1 MSGRALRIHSSAI
14 HYFDMVRR
22 CHSIREAARRL
33 NVASS
38 AVNRQILKIED
49 EIGASLF
56 ERLPGGLRLTLAGEV
71 FSRHVSLVLQD
82 LERVRLEFDALR
94 GLKSGHVEI
103 ATVEGATVELLPA
116 VLRRMR
122 SLHPQVTIGVTVQGS
137 QAIPLALINNRADL
151 GLAFALPRAPEIR
164 QLSVGH
170 FRLGALVSPEHPLAD
185 RGSVNF
191 ATCAEHGLILAKS
204 QLSIHH
210 LLAPLH
216 KGLGLLDKPPLQS
229 NSLEL
234 ARQMARHGMGVAFQ
248 TRIGVEADLAKG
260 ELLHIPLSDQGGI
273 YSDLGLYARSGREL
287 PGAVEVL
294 AHLLDEEIGARQR
307 AERTCRQPA
316 LNVDQLRKL

>member
-1 MSGRALRIHSSAI
+1 MSGRTLRIHSSAI

-22 CHSIREAARRL
+22 CRSIREAARRL

-49 EIGASLF
+49 EIGAPLF
-56 ERLPGGLRLTLAGEV
+56 ERLPGGLRLTMAGEIL
-71 FSRHVSLVLQD
+71 SRHANLVLQD

-103 ATVEGATVELLPA
+103 ATAEGATVDLLPS
-116 VLRRMR
+116 VLKRMR
-122 SLHPQVTIGVTVQGS
+122 DHYPQVTIGVTVQGS
-137 QAIPLALINNRADL
+137 QSIPQALNNSRADL
-151 GLAFALPRAPEIR
+151 GLAFAVPRAAEIR

-170 FRLGALVSPEHPLAD
+170 FRLGALVSPDHPLAE

-204 QLSIHH
+204 ELSIHH

-216 KGLGLLDKPPLQS
+216 KRLGLLDKPPLQS
-229 NSLEL
+229 NSMEL
-234 ARQMARHGMGVAFQ
+234 ARQMARHNMGVAFQ
-248 TRIGVEADLAKG
+248 TRVGVEADLQKG

-273 YSDLGLYARSGREL
+273 YSDLGLYARSGRDL
-287 PGAVEVL
+287 PSAVEAL
-294 AHLLDEEIGARQR
+294 AHLLSEEIALRER
-307 AERTCRQPA
+307 AERAFGQPV
-316 LNVDQLRKL
+316 L

>member
-1 MSGRALRIHSSAI
+1 MSGRTLRIHSSAI

-22 CHSIREAARRL
+22 CRSIREAARRL

-49 EIGASLF
+49 EIGAPLF
-56 ERLPGGLRLTLAGEV
+56 ERLPGGLRLTMAGEIL
-71 FSRHVSLVLQD
+71 SRHANLVLQD

-103 ATVEGATVELLPA
+103 ATAEGATVDLLPS
-116 VLRRMR
+116 VLKRMR
-122 SLHPQVTIGVTVQGS
+122 DHYPQVTIGVTVQGS
-137 QAIPLALINNRADL
+137 QSIPQALINSRADL
-151 GLAFALPRAPEIR
+151 GLAFAVPRAAEIR

-170 FRLGALVSPEHPLAD
+170 FRLGALVSPDHPLAE

-204 QLSIHH
+204 ELSIHH

-216 KGLGLLDKPPLQS
+216 KRLGLLDKPPLQS
-229 NSLEL
+229 NSVEL
-234 ARQMARHGMGVAFQ
+234 ARQMARHNMGVAFQ
-248 TRIGVEADLAKG
+248 TRVGVEADLQKG

-273 YSDLGLYARSGREL
+273 YSDLGLYARSGRDL
-287 PGAVEVL
+287 PSAVEAL
-294 AHLLDEEIGARQR
+294 AHLLSEEIALRER
-307 AERTCRQPA
+307 AERAFGQPV
-316 LNVDQLRKL
+316 L

>member
-1 MSGRALRIHSSAI
+1 MSGRTLRIHSSAI

-49 EIGASLF
+49 EIGAPLF
-56 ERLPGGLRLTLAGEV
+56 ERLPGGLRLTLAGEIL
-71 FSRHVSLVLQD
+71 SRHVNLVLQD

-103 ATVEGATVELLPA
+103 ATVEGATVDLLPS
-116 VLRRMR
+116 VLKRMR
-122 SLHPQVTIGVTVQGS
+122 DHYPQVTIGVTVQGS
-137 QAIPLALINNRADL
+137 QSIPLALINSRADL
-151 GLAFALPRAPEIR
+151 GLAFALPRAAEIR

-170 FRLGALVSPEHPLAD
+170 FRLGALVSPDHPLAE

-204 QLSIHH
+204 DLSIHH

-216 KGLGLLDKPPLQS
+216 KRLGLLDKPPLQS
-229 NSLEL
+229 NSMEL
-234 ARQMARHGMGVAFQ
+234 ARQMARHNMGVAFQ
-248 TRIGVEADLAKG
+248 TRVGVESDLSKG

-273 YSDLGLYARSGREL
+273 YSDLGLYARSGRDL
-287 PGAVEVL
+287 PSAVEAL
-294 AHLLDEEIGARQR
+294 AHLLSEEIAIRER
-307 AERTCRQPA
+307 AERAFGQPV
-316 LNVDQLRKL
+316 L

>member
-1 MSGRALRIHSSAI
+1 MIGRTLRIHSPAI

-49 EIGASLF
+49 EIGAPLF

-71 FSRHVSLVLQD
+71 MSRHVNLVLQD

-103 ATVEGATVELLPA
+103 AAVEGATVDLLPS
-116 VLRRMR
+116 VLKRMR
-122 SLHPQVTIGVTVQGS
+122 DLYPQVTIGVTVQGS
-137 QAIPLALINNRADL
+137 QSIPQALINSRADL

-164 QLSVGH
+164 PLSVGH
-170 FRLGALVSPEHPLAD
+170 FRLGALVSPDHPLAE

-204 QLSIHH
+204 ELSIHH

-216 KGLGLLDKPPLQS
+216 KRLGLLDKPPLQS
-229 NSLEL
+229 NSMEL
-234 ARQMARHGMGVAFQ
+234 ARQMARHNMGVAFQ
-248 TRIGVEADLAKG
+248 TRVGVEGDLSKG
-260 ELLHIPLSDQGGI
+260 ELVHIPLSDQGGI
-273 YSDLGLYARSGREL
+273 YSDLGLYARSGRDL
-287 PGAVEVL
+287 PSAVEAL
-294 AHLLDEEIGARQR
+294 AHLLGEEIAIRER
-307 AERTCRQPA
+307 AERA
-316 LNVDQLRKL
+316 FGQLTL

>member
-1 MSGRALRIHSSAI
+1 MSGRTLRIHSSAI

-22 CHSIREAARRL
+22 CRSIREAARRL

-49 EIGASLF
+49 EIGAPLF
-56 ERLPGGLRLTLAGEV
+56 ERLPGGLRLTMAGEIL
-71 FSRHVSLVLQD
+71 SRHANLVLQD

-103 ATVEGATVELLPA
+103 ATAEGATVDLLPS
-116 VLRRMR
+116 VLKRMR
-122 SLHPQVTIGVTVQGS
+122 DHYPQVTIGVTVQGS
-137 QAIPLALINNRADL
+137 QSIPQALINSRADL
-151 GLAFALPRAPEIR
+151 GLAFAVPRAAEIR

-170 FRLGALVSPEHPLAD
+170 FRLGALVSPDHPLAE

-204 QLSIHH
+204 ELSIHH

-216 KGLGLLDKPPLQS
+216 KRLGLLDKPPLQS
-229 NSLEL
+229 NSMEL
-234 ARQMARHGMGVAFQ
+234 ARQMARHNMGVAFQ
-248 TRIGVEADLAKG
+248 TRVGVEVDLQKG

-273 YSDLGLYARSGREL
+273 YSDLGLYARSGRDL
-287 PGAVEVL
+287 PSAVEAL
-294 AHLLDEEIGARQR
+294 AHLLSEEIALRER
-307 AERTCRQPA
+307 AERAFGQPV
-316 LNVDQLRKL
+316 L

>member
-1 MSGRALRIHSSAI
+1 MSGRTLRIHSSAI

-22 CHSIREAARRL
+22 CRSIREAARRL

-49 EIGASLF
+49 EIGAPLF
-56 ERLPGGLRLTLAGEV
+56 ERLPGGLRLTMAGEIL
-71 FSRHVSLVLQD
+71 SRHANLVLQD

-103 ATVEGATVELLPA
+103 ATAEGATVDLLPS
-116 VLRRMR
+116 VLKRMR
-122 SLHPQVTIGVTVQGS
+122 DHYPQVTIGVTVQGS
-137 QAIPLALINNRADL
+137 QSIPQALINSRADL
-151 GLAFALPRAPEIR
+151 GLAFAVPRSAEIR

-170 FRLGALVSPEHPLAD
+170 FRLGALVSPDHPLAE

-204 QLSIHH
+204 ELSIHH

-216 KGLGLLDKPPLQS
+216 KRLGLLDKPPLQS
-229 NSLEL
+229 NSMEL
-234 ARQMARHGMGVAFQ
+234 ARQMARHNMGVAFQ
-248 TRIGVEADLAKG
+248 TRVGVEADLQKG

-273 YSDLGLYARSGREL
+273 YSDLGLYARSGRDL
-287 PGAVEVL
+287 PSAVEAL
-294 AHLLDEEIGARQR
+294 AHLLSEEIALRER
-307 AERTCRQPA
+307 AERAFGQPV
-316 LNVDQLRKL
+316 L